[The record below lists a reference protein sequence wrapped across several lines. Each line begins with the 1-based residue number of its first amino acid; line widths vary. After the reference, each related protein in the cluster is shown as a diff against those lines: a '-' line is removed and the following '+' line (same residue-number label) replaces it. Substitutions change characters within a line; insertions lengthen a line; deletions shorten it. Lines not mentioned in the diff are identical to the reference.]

1 MLQNCNILLLQK
13 VHCGCD
19 YIATDSDNCVQKTAA
34 KTETVSFK
42 GKKWGWGSFVI
53 LVMMGGGLGHEGW
66 GGAGREGGMLIY

>member
-34 KTETVSFK
+34 KTESVSFK

-53 LVMMGGGLGHEGW
+53 LVMIGVLEGD
-66 GGAGREGGMLIY
+66 REGGSVRDVNLVKL